1 MKRIILPIV
10 ILFGFVSMW
19 AAGGSRE
26 KKAKYPEGKCYMYR
40 VTLADKRGTPHSVE
54 HPETFLSRRA
64 IERRARQGIS
74 VDTTDLPVS
83 PLYVSDIEAAG
94 AKVVSAG
101 KWNNT
106 VLVRGND
113 EQRLESLSALP
124 FVKAVRKVWTSPD
137 SIAPPAKREQ
147 LGRIINKWDTV
158 NGSRYGH
165 ALGQIEMLN
174 GTRLHEEGFNGE
186 GMMIAV
192 LDGGFMNADIIPA
205 FAITGIAAVRDFVV
219 PPTTDI
225 FAEMSHGTKVL
236 SVMAANLPGAYV
248 GAAPGATYL
257 LLRCEDNDTE
267 SLAEEDYWAAAVEY
281 ADSMG
286 VDVINSSL
294 GFHHFNEEKDNYAY
308 SDQDGHTAMISH
320 TASMLA
326 DKGIVLVCSAGNDGM
341 ETWKKI
347 NFPADAHDILA
358 VGAAGQDGINASFSA
373 VGPTADG
380 RVKPDVMA
388 MGNPTAVISARGSLS
403 KDIGTSFAAPLISAL
418 MACLW
423 QALPDKTAK
432 EIIDIVRRSGDNSG
446 TPDNIRGY
454 GVPDF
459 WKAYTLGKQRKETE
473 Q

>member
-1 MKRIILPIV
+1 M
-10 ILFGFVSMW
+10 
-19 AAGGSRE
+19 GGTGE
-26 KKAKYPEGKCYMYR
+26 KKKKYPEGKCYMYR
-40 VTLADKRGTPHSVE
+40 VTLADKRGTPHSLE
-54 HPETFLSRRA
+54 HPETFLSQRA

-74 VDTTDLPVS
+74 VDSTDLPVS
-83 PLYVSDIEAAG
+83 PLYIADIEAAG
-94 AKVVSAG
+94 ARVAHVS

-106 VLVRGND
+106 VLVRGNN

-124 FVKAVRKVWTSPD
+124 FVRAVRKVWTSPD
-137 SIAPPAKREQ
+137 SVAPPMEREH
-147 LGRIINKWDTV
+147 LGRIINRWDTV

-174 GTRLHEEGFNGE
+174 GTLLHEKGFTGE

-192 LDGGFMNADIIPA
+192 LDGGFMNADVMPA
-205 FAITGIAAVRDFVV
+205 FGITHIAAERDFVV
-219 PPTTDI
+219 PPADDI

-257 LLRCEDNDTE
+257 LLRCEDNGTE
-267 SLAEEDYWAAAVEY
+267 SLAEEDYWTAAVEY

-294 GFHHFNEEKDNYAY
+294 GFHHFDEETDNYAY
-308 SDQDGHTAMISH
+308 SDQDGLTAMISR
-320 TASMLA
+320 TASMVA

-418 MACLW
+418 TACLW

-432 EIIDIVRRSGDNSG
+432 EIMEIVRHSSDNSL

-459 WKAYTLGKQRKETE
+459 GRAYTLGKQRKEIE